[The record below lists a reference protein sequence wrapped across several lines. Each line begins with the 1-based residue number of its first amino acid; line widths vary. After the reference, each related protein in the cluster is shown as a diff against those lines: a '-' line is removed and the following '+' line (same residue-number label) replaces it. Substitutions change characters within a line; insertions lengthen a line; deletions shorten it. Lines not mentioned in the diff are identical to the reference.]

1 MNAELNITRSYF
13 YEFCARAL
21 SFMNESDFNILREQA
36 KFFYDN
42 LDDLQDDF
50 KAILDSDYAT
60 YKDEQN
66 AVFYDFSYVNV
77 PTDASFYDEGRD
89 NGKMRII
96 TTGILKRANL
106 VKNENISDNEDSM
119 NFLFF
124 LGSVLCKSN
133 DELCNELFSRVIN
146 EVVDEFCEKLAQHK
160 GSKLYINISNII
172 SYLVQIERAF
182 YGINAPAKK
191 QSVADIALQRI
202 PYEPRLPTEFSKINM
217 SELTS
222 FKENIE

>member
-1 MNAELNITRSYF
+1 MNEQLSITRSYF
-13 YEFCARAL
+13 YEFCARAI
-21 SFMNESDFNILREQA
+21 SFINESDFAILQEQA
-36 KFFYDN
+36 KFFSDN
-42 LDDLQDDF
+42 LDDLNDDF
-50 KAILDSDYAT
+50 KAILNCSYMDYKT
-60 YKDEQN
+60 EQN

-77 PTDASFYDEGRD
+77 PFDASFYDEGRD

-96 TTGILKRANL
+96 ATGILKRANL
-106 VKNENISDNEDSM
+106 IKSEAISDNEDSM

-133 DELCNELFSRVIN
+133 DELCNELFLRIIN
-146 EVVDEFCEKLAQHK
+146 EVVDEFCEKLKMHK
-160 GSKLYINISNII
+160 NSKIFIHIANII
-172 SYLVQIERAF
+172 SYLVQIEREF
-182 YGINAPAKK
+182 YSINPPMKK
-191 QSVADIALQRI
+191 ESVADKALQRI

>member
-1 MNAELNITRSYF
+1 MNEELNITRSYF
-13 YEFCARAL
+13 YEFCARAI
-21 SFMNESDFNILREQA
+21 SFMNNDDFNTLREQA

-42 LDDLQDDF
+42 LDDLKDDF
-50 KAILDSDYAT
+50 KVILDTDYAA

-96 TTGILKRANL
+96 ATGILKRANL
-106 VKNENISDNEDSM
+106 IKNTNLSDNEDSM
-119 NFLFF
+119 NFLFY
-124 LGSVLCKSN
+124 LGSVLCKNN
-133 DELCNELFSRVIN
+133 DELCQELFSRIIN
-146 EVVDEFCEKLAQHK
+146 EVVDEFCEKLQTHK
-160 GSKLYINISNII
+160 NSKIFTHIANII
-172 SYLVQIERAF
+172 SYLTQIERAF
-182 YGINAPAKK
+182 YSVNAPAKK
-191 QSVADIALQRI
+191 ESVADKALQRI